1 MNKSSTYLVV
11 NYFPTYRYRTYLSLQ
26 NGLTKVKQD
35 ILTQLRFIEQASSGR
50 WFATLTPLQLVK
62 LPWVR
67 ITLALG

>member
-11 NYFPTYRYRTYLSLQ
+11 NYFPTYRYRTYFFTEWVNQGETGYINSVEVHRT
-26 NGLTKVKQD
+26 G
-35 ILTQLRFIEQASSGR
+35 ILWMMVRNSD
-50 WFATLTPLQLVK
+50 PLQLVK